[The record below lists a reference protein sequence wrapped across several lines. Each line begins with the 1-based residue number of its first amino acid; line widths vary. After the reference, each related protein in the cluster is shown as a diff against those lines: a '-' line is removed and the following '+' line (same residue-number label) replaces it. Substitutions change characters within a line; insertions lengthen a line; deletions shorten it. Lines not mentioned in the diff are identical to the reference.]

1 MAVMKTAQRVQAA
14 RRARGILPAAVLTL
28 GSLSSAGFGQ
38 VPYRTPTGEMTMV
51 ESAGAARV
59 AEKIRAE
66 SAGTMMGVFVKPGEM
81 VTKGQVLGHLD
92 LDTTKLQLD
101 LAEHALHAKANVE
114 AARCQAEAW
123 TVAREETAEAVR
135 KRKAE
140 KTRLDWAS
148 AMESFYKAQHEVQ
161 LDLEGSQLIQHDYWK
176 SQYEKRF
183 LRAPV
188 DGVVTEVLADVGK
201 AVGLGAHVFTVSNEQ
216 VYSIPVVVPAMLAE
230 GTTPSQ
236 SLPVRASDGKSVTKA
251 RVDSVIDDP
260 RGAGHKIIR
269 LLVKAADFPATIRPK
284 LMGMKFDVLLPE
296 LADGSTE

>member
-1 MAVMKTAQRVQAA
+1 MPSVA
-14 RRARGILPAAVLTL
+14 
-28 GSLSSAGFGQ
+28 FGQ
-38 VPYRTPTGEMTMV
+38 IPYRAAAGEMTLV

-59 AEKIRAE
+59 AEKVRAE
-66 SAGTMMGVFVKPGEM
+66 AAGTMMAVFVKPGEM
-81 VTKGQVLGHLD
+81 VSKGQVLGHLD
-92 LDTTKLQLD
+92 LDAAKLQLD
-101 LAEHALHAKANVE
+101 LAEHTLHAKSNVE

-135 KRKAE
+135 KRKVE

-148 AMESFYKAQHEVQ
+148 AMESYYQAQHQVQ
-161 LDLEGSQLIQHDYWK
+161 LDAEGAQLIQHDYWK

-201 AVGLGAHVFTVSNEQ
+201 KIELGAHVFTVSNEN

-230 GTTPSQ
+230 AAVPSQ
-236 SLPVRASDGKSVTKA
+236 SLPVRASDGKSVSKA
-251 RVDSVIDDP
+251 MVDSVIDDP
-260 RGAGHKIIR
+260 RGAGKKIIR